1 MVASAVLGLLFVI
14 ILTLAIK
21 DITRV
26 TNSGS
31 PVATIIR
38 DQLGPVMER
47 VLLTG
52 IVFAMFGAAMVMIAA
67 CSRQAFAMARDSRFP
82 GHTLFRRVSPRTQ
95 TPVPAT
101 ILILVI
107 GVVLMVALPGAALL
121 QLIVAS
127 TILPA
132 LIYGGIVVLYLCVR
146 KRLEAK
152 EGGFSLGRFELP
164 VAYAALIWVA
174 FSIFV
179 LVSPSEARI
188 PGLIVLGLIVVGG
201 VYFATMLVFNREVLE
216 NEPGEPGAF

>member
-1 MVASAVLGLLFVI
+1 
-14 ILTLAIK
+14 
-21 DITRV
+21 
-26 TNSGS
+26 
-31 PVATIIR
+31 
-38 DQLGPVMER
+38 
-47 VLLTG
+47 
-52 IVFAMFGAAMVMIAA
+52 MVMIAA

-82 GHTLFRRVSPRTQ
+82 AHALLRRVSPRTQ
-95 TPVPAT
+95 TPVAAT

-121 QLIVAS
+121 QLIIAS

-132 LIYGGIVVLYLCVR
+132 LLYGGIVVLYLCVR

-179 LVSPSEARI
+179 LVSPSEARV
-188 PGLIVLGLIVVGG
+188 PGLVVLGLILLGG
-201 VYFATMLVFNREVLE
+201 LYFVTMLIFNRQALE
-216 NEPGEPGAF
+216 SEPGEPDAF